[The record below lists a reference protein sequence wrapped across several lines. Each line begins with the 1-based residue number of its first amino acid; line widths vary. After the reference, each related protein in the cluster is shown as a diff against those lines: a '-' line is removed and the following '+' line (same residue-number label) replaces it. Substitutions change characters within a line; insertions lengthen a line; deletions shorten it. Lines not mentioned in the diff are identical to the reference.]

1 MVKMS
6 TMIMLAWGVALYAQ
20 TPDIRQYL
28 SMIESG
34 QADEVRSQL
43 PSLMA
48 KYPKNPGVIY
58 LQGVL
63 TTDGAEAVRIY
74 QGIVDNYPNSE
85 WADDALFKVYKFYQA
100 IGLNRTAEL
109 KLTQLRTNYPNS
121 KYLAGLA
128 AADTKPTEA
137 EHEPAQQP
145 PAAKPKIEEQPT
157 SPAPR
162 EPVNEEELRMP
173 PVQAGKFALQV
184 GAYSTQQ
191 NADRQRSF
199 FEYHHYPAEIVRK
212 MSGARELFCVYV
224 GRFATESEAK
234 KTGEEIR
241 SSFNIN
247 YIVVVR

>member
-1 MVKMS
+1 MVKIS
-6 TMIMLAWGVALYAQ
+6 SVIMLAWGITVYAQ

-48 KYPKNPGVIY
+48 KYPNNPGVMY

-74 QGIVDNYPNSE
+74 QGIVDNYPGSE

-109 KLTQLRTNYPNS
+109 KLNQLRTNYPNS
-121 KYLAGLA
+121 KYLAGLGA
-128 AADTKPTEA
+128 TDTKQAEA
-137 EHEPAQQP
+137 EREPVQQP
-145 PAAKPKIEEQPT
+145 PTAKPKVEEQPT
-157 SPAPR
+157 PPAPR
-162 EPVNEEELRMP
+162 EAGKEEEVRMP

-212 MSGARELFCVYV
+212 RSGARELFCVYV

-247 YIVVVR
+247 SIVVVR